1 MSRIMKQK
9 EFERLAKLEQ
19 SQTDSIRDMDKHVE
33 EDHRVLGEIKENI
46 TDIYDKLSRLL
57 VGQAE
62 TRTTMQVMGW
72 VVVLL
77 TPVVTAVV
85 VVIIELIFFKR

>member
-1 MSRIMKQK
+1 METK

-19 SQTDSIRDMDKHVE
+19 AQTDSIRTMDKHVE
-33 EDHRVLGEIKENI
+33 EDHRVLGEIKDNI
-46 TDIYDKLSRLL
+46 TDIYDKLSKLL
-57 VGQAE
+57 IGQVE
-62 TRTTMQVMGW
+62 TKTTLKSMGW

-77 TPVVTAVV
+77 TPIVTAII